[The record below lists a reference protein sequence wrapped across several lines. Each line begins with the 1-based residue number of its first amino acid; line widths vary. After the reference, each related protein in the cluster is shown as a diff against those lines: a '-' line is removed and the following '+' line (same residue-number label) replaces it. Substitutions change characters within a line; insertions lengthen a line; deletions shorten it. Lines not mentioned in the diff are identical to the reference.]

1 MEIPISWKVLR
12 WHKDKYEQLDL
23 GSNPFV
29 VPQSIEDYKQLGL
42 QLVEHDNF
50 I

>member
-12 WHKDKYEQLDL
+12 CIDKYEQLDL

-29 VPQSIEDYKQLGL
+29 VPQSMRIKTGGITID
-42 QLVEHDNF
+42 
-50 I
+50 